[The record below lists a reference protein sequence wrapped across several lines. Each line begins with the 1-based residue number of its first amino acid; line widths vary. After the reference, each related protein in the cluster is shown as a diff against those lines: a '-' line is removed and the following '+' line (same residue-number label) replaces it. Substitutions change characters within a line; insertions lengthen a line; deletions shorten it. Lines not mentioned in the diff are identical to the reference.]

1 MRSAV
6 FFTVILAALALAAD
20 ASAGCF
26 ATAGLTAPPA
36 TVGPG
41 DTWTAL
47 ITVKQHGT
55 RRFPTRSR
63 P

>member
-6 FFTVILAALALAAD
+6 FFTVLLAALALAAE

-41 DTWTAL
+41 TP
-47 ITVKQHGT
+47 GT
-55 RRFPTRSR
+55 R
-63 P
+63 